1 LGKVE
6 CLEWFGYLLHDFR
19 GCYNGRIN
27 LYYISQIAYDV
38 RLPCIIRIFILPPL
52 YLISASIQEISIY
65 AYRPWVQE
73 IKYPVVSD
81 MNHILRSHVQNA
93 AYTSIETIGLLH
105 LTEIRGSGEYMGEE
119 ALYWCDLEINEFPC
133 GI

>member
-19 GCYNGRIN
+19 GSYNGRIN

-38 RLPCIIRIFILPPL
+38 RLPCIIRIFILPSL
-52 YLISASIQEISIY
+52 YFISASIQEISIY
-65 AYRPWVQE
+65 AYRPWIQE
-73 IKYPVVSD
+73 IKYPVVTD

-93 AYTSIETIGLLH
+93 AYASIETIGLLH
-105 LTEIRGSGEYMGEE
+105 LTEIRGSGEYMREE